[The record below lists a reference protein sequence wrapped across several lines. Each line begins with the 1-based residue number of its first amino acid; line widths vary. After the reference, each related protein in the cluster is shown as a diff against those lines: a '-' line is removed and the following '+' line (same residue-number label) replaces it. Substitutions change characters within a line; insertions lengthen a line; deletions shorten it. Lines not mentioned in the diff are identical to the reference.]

1 MTYVFMTCKESLRIV
16 SCWAASSL
24 AVVSVGA
31 ATTLVVASGGGL
43 AGGSGKALP
52 VLLLEDWPCSAVLGC
67 HSQGKTGFGA
77 VVPCRVPVAS
87 AGAWPCKPWRS
98 LSSCSSSWKL
108 KVDP

>member
-52 VLLLEDWPCSAVLGC
+52 VLLLALLSCAWLPQPRQDWLWCCGPLQSACGFCGC
-67 HSQGKTGFGA
+67 LALQA
-77 VVPCRVPVAS
+77 VAQLEQLQLFLE
-87 AGAWPCKPWRS
+87 A
-98 LSSCSSSWKL
+98 
-108 KVDP
+108 